1 MATAVEAQLGTAA
14 AVQPAPRHQVVAFL
28 VMVAVLGIASAPA
41 AATARSVSGEAQLTP
56 AQAPTAKPAVTNT
69 THGTSA
75 DLLPFSGVDLAF
87 AVLVAGGLVLLGA
100 ALRRLSA
107 GQSQN

>member
-1 MATAVEAQLGTAA
+1 MLAL
-14 AVQPAPRHQVVAFL
+14 L

-56 AQAPTAKPAVTNT
+56 AQAPTAKPAVTVTNT